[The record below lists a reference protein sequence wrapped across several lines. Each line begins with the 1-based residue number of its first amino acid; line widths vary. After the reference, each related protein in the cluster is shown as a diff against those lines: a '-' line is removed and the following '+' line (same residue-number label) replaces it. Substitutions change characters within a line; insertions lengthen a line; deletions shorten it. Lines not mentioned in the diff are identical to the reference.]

1 MPRIRTPINLH
12 IAHKKG
18 AYFID
23 LKENATK
30 ICKHARN
37 FTPKDQ

>member
-1 MPRIRTPINLH
+1 MLRIRTQINLH

-18 AYFID
+18 AYIIY
-23 LKENATK
+23 LKENAIK